1 MGVANRIRRTSAL
14 IRPPISGIHGGTS
27 PGSVTTVTQPVMR
40 LRFYYRFEEFA
51 EALRVLKRGLFVWM
65 LISGGVTIALTGAVA
80 AWFVVL
86 APQQF
91 LGYALGVT
99 GLLAGIVLL
108 RLPSRLIARAWRANP
123 QLADQRTVLLGDD
136 GVTLRAAALEKTA
149 GWADL
154 RRVYE
159 TPDIFILRQSD
170 DFLYILPRRAF
181 GGEDGDALP
190 RAPGPRGVGDPRHRP
205 PPLACRRA

>member
-1 MGVANRIRRTSAL
+1 M
-14 IRPPISGIHGGTS
+14 
-27 PGSVTTVTQPVMR
+27 TQPVMR

-51 EALRVLKRGLFVWM
+51 EALRVLKRGLFLWM
-65 LISGGVTIALTGAVA
+65 LISGGLTVVFTGAVA

-86 APQQF
+86 APHQL

-108 RLPSRLIARAWRANP
+108 RLPSRLVARAWRANP

-149 GWADL
+149 AWADL

-159 TPDIFILRQSD
+159 TPDIYILRQTD

-181 GGEDGDALP
+181 GGEGREARFRELLTQW
-190 RAPGPRGVGDPRHRP
+190 APAVPVIVRRRWVARRP
-205 PPLACRRA
+205 

>member
-1 MGVANRIRRTSAL
+1 ML
-14 IRPPISGIHGGTS
+14 
-27 PGSVTTVTQPVMR
+27 R
-40 LRFYYRFEEFA
+40 LRFFYRFGEFA
-51 EALRVLKRGLFVWM
+51 EALRVLKRGLFLWM
-65 LISGGVTIALTGAVA
+65 LISGGLTIVLTGAVA
-80 AWFVVL
+80 AWFVAQ
-86 APQQF
+86 APRQF

-123 QLADQRTVLLGDD
+123 QLADQRTVLLGDE

-149 GWADL
+149 GWDGL

-159 TPDIFILRQSD
+159 TPDIYILRQKD

-181 GGEDGDALP
+181 GGEGREARFRELLARQAPTVPVISRRRWSRP
-190 RAPGPRGVGDPRHRP
+190 RD
-205 PPLACRRA
+205 